1 VVVVALTLLIAG
13 SAALD
18 CSVAVSDG
26 QRAEAKALFQQ
37 GQQALLAS
45 RWSEAEPP
53 LDRAIALDPRH
64 ALAHYG
70 LGQAYMG
77 LGRFAGAV
85 SAFSRSREAFRC
97 AARPGVTDEQIQALR
112 DAIRNFEQRRQK
124 ERLAQWKE
132 INGDSTT
139 PFDSLNTV
147 RELER
152 RLQELEELRGSDPVP
167 LGVTLALG
175 SAYFQA
181 GALADAEREF
191 RAVLAAEA
199 RSGDAHNNLAVVLML
214 SGRLDEAERELRLA
228 EKAGVAPH
236 PRLKQELKRRKQ
248 ESALK
253 KP

>member
-1 VVVVALTLLIAG
+1 VLALTLLIAG

-18 CSVAVSDG
+18 CSVAVGDG
-26 QRAEAKALFQQ
+26 QRAEAAALFQQ

-45 RWSEAEPP
+45 RWSEAETP
-53 LDRAIALDPRH
+53 LNRAVTLDPRH

-77 LGRFAGAV
+77 LGRFADAV

-97 AARPGVTDEQIQALR
+97 AAPGVTDEQIQALR
-112 DAIRNFEQRRQK
+112 DAIRNFEQRRQR

-152 RLQELEELRGSDPVP
+152 RLQELEKRRGSDPAP

-191 RAVLAAEA
+191 RAVLAADA

-214 SGRLDEAERELRLA
+214 TGRLEEAERAVRQA
-228 EKAGVAPH
+228 EKAGVEPH
-236 PRLKQELKRRKQ
+236 PRLRQELRRRRQ
-248 ESALK
+248 EASSK